1 MRSYSNLAFKTFIE
15 DMHVHCARGLPE
27 VEHWEGVRPLLKK
40 LISDDEIRNV
50 SRGWERK
57 KGREYILHHDPEYD
71 FFVGA
76 LVREPKHV
84 ATAHDHGPTWTV
96 YGVLDGDEVTQIFER
111 LDDGRQPGYAE
122 LRIKVRADAPMGTVD
137 VVPPHIPH
145 AENGKSPRSVAI
157 TVRTTKPGSY
167 DQIMFDLET
176 GKTGTSRGLELVPL
190 KV

>member
-1 MRSYSNLAFKTFIE
+1 MGQYSNLAFNNFIE
-15 DMHVHCARGLPE
+15 GMHAHYSLGLLE
-27 VEHWEGVRPLLKK
+27 VEHWEGVRSLLKN
-40 LISDDEIRNV
+40 LISDDELRDV

-84 ATAHDHGPTWTV
+84 ATAHDHGPTWTI
-96 YGVLDGDEVTQIFER
+96 YGVLDGDEVTQIYER
-111 LDDGRQPGYAE
+111 LDDGSQPGHAE
-122 LRIKVRADAPMGTVD
+122 LRMKVRADAPMGSVD

-145 AENGKSPRSVAI
+145 AENGNSPRSVAI

-176 GKTGTSRGLELVPL
+176 GKTGISRGLELVPL
-190 KV
+190 KI

>member
-1 MRSYSNLAFKTFIE
+1 MGQYSNPAFNKFIE
-15 DMHVHCARGLPE
+15 GMHAHYSLGLPE
-27 VEHWEGVRPLLKK
+27 VEHWEGVKPLLKT
-40 LISDDEIRNV
+40 LISDDELRKI

-84 ATAHDHGPTWTV
+84 ATAHDHGPTWTI

-111 LDDGRQPGYAE
+111 LDDGSQPGHAE
-122 LRIKVRADAPMGTVD
+122 LRMKARADAPMGTVD

-145 AENGKSPRSVAI
+145 AENGNSPRSVAI

-176 GKTGTSRGLELVPL
+176 GKTGISRGLELVSL
-190 KV
+190 EI

>member
-1 MRSYSNLAFKTFIE
+1 MRSYSNLAFKKFIE
-15 DMHVHCARGLPE
+15 DMHVHCALGLPE

-57 KGREYILHHDPEYD
+57 KGREYILHHDQEYD

-111 LDDGRQPGYAE
+111 LDDGRQSGYAE

-145 AENGKSPRSVAI
+145 AENGNSPRSVAI

-176 GKTGTSRGLELVPL
+176 GETGTSRGLELVPL
-190 KV
+190 EI

>member
-1 MRSYSNLAFKTFIE
+1 MGQYLNSAFNNFIN
-15 DMHVHCARGLPE
+15 DMHTHFSLGLPE
-27 VEHWEGVRPLLKK
+27 VEHWEGVRPLLKR
-40 LISDDEIRNV
+40 LISDDELQNV
-50 SRGWERK
+50 SQSWERK

-84 ATAHDHGPTWTV
+84 ATAHDHGPTWTI

-111 LDDGRQPGYAE
+111 LDDGSQPGYAE
-122 LRIKVRADAPMGTVD
+122 LKLKVRSEAPMGTVD
-137 VVPPHIPH
+137 IVPPHIPH
-145 AENGKSPRSVAI
+145 AENGNSPRSVAI

-176 GKTGTSRGLELVPL
+176 GKTGISRGLELVPL
-190 KV
+190 EI

>member
-1 MRSYSNLAFKTFIE
+1 MGQYSNLAFNNFIE
-15 DMHVHCARGLPE
+15 GMHAHYSLGLLE
-27 VEHWEGVRPLLKK
+27 VEHWEGVRSLLKN
-40 LISDDEIRNV
+40 LISDDELRDV

-84 ATAHDHGPTWTV
+84 ATAHDHGPTWTI
-96 YGVLDGDEVTQIFER
+96 YGVLDGDEVTQIYER
-111 LDDGRQPGYAE
+111 LDDGSQPGHAE
-122 LRIKVRADAPMGTVD
+122 LRMKVRADAPMGTVD

-145 AENGKSPRSVAI
+145 AENGNSPRSVAI

-176 GKTGTSRGLELVPL
+176 GKTGISRGLELVPL
-190 KV
+190 KI